1 MVTDDDLVRRF
12 QRGDEVAFST
22 FVGRH
27 QDRLFRLAR
36 LWLADSQDAP
46 DVVQEVLMRSYT
58 GLMRFAFRA
67 QPTTW
72 LVRTTRNVCREFNR
86 RRPLM
91 TVSMAAE
98 PVAKGTPEQDH
109 SRRQETD
116 EVHRLVAR
124 LPDRQRDVVVL
135 RLFEELSVADTA
147 RIMGC
152 RPGTVKALLHK
163 AVQRLKVLT
172 AHDGKEALS

>member
-12 QRGDEVAFST
+12 QRGDEVAFSV

-27 QDRLFRLAR
+27 QDRLYRLAR
-36 LWLADSQDAP
+36 LWLADAQDAQ

-58 GLMRFAFRA
+58 GLKRFAFRA

-72 LVRTTRNVCREFNR
+72 LVRTTRNVCHEFNR
-86 RRPLM
+86 RRPVM
-91 TVSMAAE
+91 TDSLAPE
-98 PVAKGTPEQDH
+98 PIAPGTPERDH
-109 SRRQETD
+109 SRRQTAD
-116 EVHRLVAR
+116 DVRRLVAR

-147 RIMGC
+147 RVMGC

-163 AVQRLKVLT
+163 AVARLKVLT
-172 AHDGKEALS
+172 AHDGKEALV